1 MFVRLERKLVRL
13 FLLCILLLLVSVPA
27 TATDEG
33 PFEPLDTI
41 TMNDGSVLKGRIVDE
56 DQDKVV
62 LETPFGRLD
71 VPRDEI
77 DLIERTDSHGRTQFE
92 GQHDP
97 DTNSIFL
104 TPTPETKGHGAYFRN
119 YMLFFVNWGLA
130 VHENVDVTVGTFLPI
145 TGDFEWLSAG
155 IKWRLFSREEHRVG
169 VAVIANGNWIG
180 GTQSGSIGAVVG
192 VGDDDR
198 SFNVAVGNF
207 VYEDNDP
214 ATAILVGTDARVGR
228 RTKVLFEY
236 ATTSDA
242 IDEDFKGLIN
252 VGIRWYGTS
261 MSFSLTG
268 FRPLADS
275 GDIAFLPLAMFS
287 LHF

>member
-169 VAVIANGNWIG
+169 VAVIANGTTFGHGMRIAPEAKIDDG
-180 GTQSGSIGAVVG
+180 LFDVLVIEGISRPKLLTALRLVYSGKHLTHPNVRFERAKHVEISGRGSLGIDIDGELLH
-192 VGDDDR
+192 GDH
-198 SFNVAVGNF
+198 
-207 VYEDNDP
+207 
-214 ATAILVGTDARVGR
+214 L
-228 RTKVLFEY
+228 
-236 ATTSDA
+236 
-242 IDEDFKGLIN
+242 DFRL
-252 VGIRWYGTS
+252 RPHLLHL
-261 MSFSLTG
+261 LT
-268 FRPLADS
+268 
-275 GDIAFLPLAMFS
+275 
-287 LHF
+287 